1 MQFVT
6 APYTYEFTNLNFVLS
21 FYRITLPPLYLFLPR
36 FRSPDENRWVV
47 SGRYVLVRVWTYS
60 ASETLLPKQHI
71 LSLTTF
77 NTPSKSRKSIPVT
90 KQEKNQLVT
99 RVTSFQY
106 NTIYQAPASLLRA
119 ILSRPWVAMIV
130 EIRRNKWRFSRDY
143 IDVFAFLLAVIAIL
157 IVGKP

>member
-1 MQFVT
+1 MET
-6 APYTYEFTNLNFVLS
+6 AWRSAVCTS
-21 FYRITLPPLYLFLPR
+21 RLF
-36 FRSPDENRWVV
+36 
-47 SGRYVLVRVWTYS
+47 TYS
-60 ASETLLPKQHI
+60 ASITLLPKQHI

-130 EIRRNKWRFSRDY
+130 EIRRNK
-143 IDVFAFLLAVIAIL
+143 
-157 IVGKP
+157 